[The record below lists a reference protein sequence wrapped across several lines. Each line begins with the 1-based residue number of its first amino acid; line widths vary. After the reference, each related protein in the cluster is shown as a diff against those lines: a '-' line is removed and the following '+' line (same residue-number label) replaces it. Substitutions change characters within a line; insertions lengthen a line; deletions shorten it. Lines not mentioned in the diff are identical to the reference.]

1 MKKLSSIMPELYF
14 TLLCG
19 AFLVKGMFFSGEINY
34 IAILFSWLLFVQI
47 IYRNRYMG
55 IAYGVSF
62 LVFSA
67 FAVAGRLISGFSADE
82 SIDQIPFLGIGV
94 YSVSFIMSVVM
105 VVKYFRTH
113 KDYNENSLTI
123 SF

>member
-1 MKKLSSIMPELYF
+1 MKKLSSILPEVYF

-19 AFLVKGMFFSGEINY
+19 AFLLKGMLISGEINY
-34 IAILFSWLLFVQI
+34 VAILFSWLLFLQI
-47 IYRNRYMG
+47 IYRNRYLG
-55 IAYGVSF
+55 IGYGVSF
-62 LVFSA
+62 MVYSVIVL
-67 FAVAGRLISGFSADE
+67 AGRLLSGFSSNQDLGY
-82 SIDQIPFLGIGV
+82 IPFLTAGV
-94 YSVSFIMSVVM
+94 YAVSFAMSVVM